1 MICDQQYNPENIF
14 WGQFIDL
21 EIGNISGPKKNKSDL
36 YSKSVTPVQINSPK
50 KVKFLPSISEDEYY
64 FNNNIN
70 DDFNDDYNDYYNND
84 YNDYYNNDYNNNKT
98 KKPLVLPSTEIKETI
113 YNTCIN
119 VSVISLMSYVLLV
132 LI

>member
-1 MICDQQYNPENIF
+1 MICEQQYNPENIF

-36 YSKSVTPVQINSPK
+36 YSKSVTPVHINSPK

-70 DDFNDDYNDYYNND
+70 DDFNDDYNND

>member
-1 MICDQQYNPENIF
+1 MICEQQYNPENIF

-70 DDFNDDYNDYYNND
+70 DDFNDDF
-84 YNDYYNNDYNNNKT
+84 NNDYNNNKT